1 MSLVSYASIWT
12 NDEETNASKKRTP
25 SMRRTQKKPV
35 IASSNI
41 QSIGE
46 PEEYISNENS
56 SPIND
61 RFKEDIAEQESRQTR
76 VSQLVDKLS
85 NSNDGN
91 ALADFKPL
99 SNPILTKKT
108 DIERDE
114 VVASRDA
121 DVPLSYQS
129 NPMQIP
135 PPEIRKT
142 IDSNYSP
149 NLPNLG
155 NIYNNT
161 YQRTYDIPKIQ
172 PLSSYYKTTPSQN
185 SVLDEKLMEKINYM
199 IHLLEQQ
206 HDEKTNN
213 ITEEFILYT
222 FLGVFIIFIVD
233 SFARAGKYTR

>member
-35 IASSNI
+35 IASSII

-46 PEEYISNENS
+46 PEEYTSNENS
-56 SPIND
+56 TPIND
-61 RFKEDIAEQESRQTR
+61 RFKEDIAEQDSRQSR

-99 SNPILTKKT
+99 SNPILNKKT

-135 PPEIRKT
+135 PPEIRRT

-155 NIYNNT
+155 NIYNST

-172 PLSSYYKTTPSQN
+172 PLSSYYKTAPNQN
-185 SVLDEKLMEKINYM
+185 SALDEKLMEKINYM

-206 HDEKTNN
+206 HDEKTSN